1 MLYFGGVDSL
11 KGTGFSVGEMVQFVG
26 YSNMLF
32 GPLGWF
38 TWLPRRLMRLEVSMS
53 RIDDVM
59 SKTPDITVSENPV
72 RKTPEGSV
80 EFKNVTFGY
89 KNYEPILNNVSFKAE
104 KGEMIGLVGESGA
117 GKSTVINLL
126 MRLYDTDE
134 ADGRRNKD

>member
-1 MLYFGGVDSL
+1 
-11 KGTGFSVGEMVQFVG
+11 MVQFVG

-72 RKTPEGSV
+72 RKTPEGRV
-80 EFKNVTFGY
+80 EFKNVTFR
-89 KNYEPILNNVSFKAE
+89 I
-104 KGEMIGLVGESGA
+104 
-117 GKSTVINLL
+117 
-126 MRLYDTDE
+126 
-134 ADGRRNKD
+134 

>member
-1 MLYFGGVDSL
+1 MKIVKCFGKENTRPRTSTALRERNAEIQEKNEVFWAKFQPFLGFVLNFGTLAVLYFGGVDSL

-59 SKTPDITVSENPV
+59 SKTPT
-72 RKTPEGSV
+72 
-80 EFKNVTFGY
+80 
-89 KNYEPILNNVSFKAE
+89 
-104 KGEMIGLVGESGA
+104 
-117 GKSTVINLL
+117 
-126 MRLYDTDE
+126 
-134 ADGRRNKD
+134 